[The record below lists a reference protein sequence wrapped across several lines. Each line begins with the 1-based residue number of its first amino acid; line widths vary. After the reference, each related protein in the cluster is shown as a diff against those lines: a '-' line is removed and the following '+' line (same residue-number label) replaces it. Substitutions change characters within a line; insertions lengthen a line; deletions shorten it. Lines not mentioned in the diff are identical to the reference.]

1 MLGLNGKKAIVT
13 GAGGGIGRE
22 ICARLAA
29 AGCNIALFDIDSEAA
44 NSVANS
50 LEGVTTSVHK
60 VDVAD
65 YEAVGQVV
73 AEARAALGGLHIL
86 INNAGWDIAQ
96 PFIDTEPDFWDK
108 VIAINYKG
116 PLNLHHHVL
125 PTLIAQGAGKI
136 VNISSDAGRVGSTGE
151 AVYAGCKA
159 ALTGF
164 GKSVAREL
172 ARTGIC
178 VNTVCP
184 GPTDTPLFEEFAGEG
199 EFGQKVRSGLE
210 RAIPMRRLGQPADI
224 AGVVLFLVSDDADFI
239 TGQTISVSGGLTMHG

>member
-13 GAGGGIGRE
+13 GAGGGIGGE

-29 AGCNIALFDIDSEAA
+29 EGCDIALFDIDGEAA

-50 LEGVTTSVHK
+50 LMPVTTSVHK

-65 YEAVGQVV
+65 YEAVGQAV
-73 AEARAALGGLHIL
+73 ADASAVLGGLNIL

-96 PFIDTEPDFWDK
+96 PFIDTEPDFWDR
-108 VIAINYKG
+108 VISIIYKG
-116 PLNLHHHVL
+116 ALNLHHHVL
-125 PTLIAQGAGKI
+125 PTFIEQGAGKI

-159 ALTGF
+159 ALAGF

-178 VNTVCP
+178 INTVCP

-224 AGVVLFLVSDDADFI
+224 AGVVLFLVSNDADFI